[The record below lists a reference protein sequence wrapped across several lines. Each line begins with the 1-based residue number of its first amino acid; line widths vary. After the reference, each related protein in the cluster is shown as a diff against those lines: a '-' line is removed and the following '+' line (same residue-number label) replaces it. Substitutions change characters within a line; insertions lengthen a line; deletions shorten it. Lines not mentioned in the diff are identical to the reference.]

1 MCVPAQSPSFDRTRT
16 SLTALFQI
24 NFPRHSYES
33 EEAVKLLE
41 MPLPDLVAQL
51 RANAHLARKAAA
63 AQLSASRS
71 SGALSTEEG
80 EEYAVTAPRAR
91 SSRHCTEEKSKAAR
105 RCASARRQWRLR
117 NQALPP
123 GAGKARRTYLMP
135 SRAPST

>member
-1 MCVPAQSPSFDRTRT
+1 MRAAVVPFDRTP
-16 SLTALFQI
+16 LTALFQI

-41 MPLPDLVAQL
+41 MPLPNLVAQL

-63 AQLSASRS
+63 AQLSASRGS
-71 SGALSTEEG
+71 ALSTEEG
-80 EEYAVTAPRAR
+80 EEYAITAPRAR
-91 SSRHCTEEKSKAAR
+91 NSRHCSEQKSKAAR

-117 NQALPP
+117 HQALPP

-135 SRAPST
+135 SRAPSS